1 MSGKGFERRLADCS
15 RTGPSV
21 TVAGE
26 SAPRERLLAADGLPG
41 LPGSGSSLTWRWHSF
56 EDRAA
61 HARADAEAMLDAIRL
76 GHEGVLCVMIG
87 RGLAL
92 LREGPRTAGLARDRP
107 PTCERHRQAVH
118 MWRAF

>member
-1 MSGKGFERRLADCS
+1 MSGKGFERRLADC
-15 RTGPSV
+15 RPV
-21 TVAGE
+21 TIAGQ
-26 SAPRERLLAADGLPG
+26 SAPRERLLAADGLPRLARLG
-41 LPGSGSSLTWRWHSF
+41 QQLDVAVGHSF
-56 EDRAA
+56 EDRAG
-61 HARADAEAMLDAIRL
+61 AEAMLDAIRL

-118 MWRAF
+118 RWRAF